1 MDSTIAISVRNV
13 YGEDKYYP
21 ANDQARSLASIAGTK
36 TLTISTMRL
45 AADMGFTIRCMA
57 GRNTYGFE
65 INPEGL
71 PDLIGPT

>member
-36 TLTISTMRL
+36 TITMATMRL
-45 AADMGFTIRCMA
+45 AADMGFTIKRIE
-57 GRNTYGFE
+57 T
-65 INPEGL
+65 NPA
-71 PDLIGPT
+71 DLDNLIAN